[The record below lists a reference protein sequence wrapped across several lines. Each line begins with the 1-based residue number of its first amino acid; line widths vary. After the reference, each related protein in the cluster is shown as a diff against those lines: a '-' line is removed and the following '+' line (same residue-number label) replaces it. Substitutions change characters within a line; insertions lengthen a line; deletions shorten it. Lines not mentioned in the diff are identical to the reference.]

1 MIIRHAQPV
10 HVTQYDPN
18 GNGSD
23 KDAGQQRTVTDGNT
37 LHVTEYCWESG
48 ADSMEASGL
57 RAYVLGASGFER
69 APPEGGYRPRASNL
83 HSMPLLSK
91 AVEWR

>member
-1 MIIRHAQPV
+1 MHEQVMIIRHAQPV

-57 RAYVLGASGFER
+57 RVEGFGIT
-69 APPEGGYRPRASNL
+69 PEILNVRLIGLEP
-83 HSMPLLSK
+83 
-91 AVEWR
+91 